1 MPTSS
6 ASGDPQRRRPL
17 EPSYVQQ
24 RKRADALADL
34 LRSSRLVG
42 DPDYDPDEGYVAV
55 DVPKNRPAEKPE
67 DDTEILPPVRDAEQ
81 PVAAGRRGKVVDY
94 GRQMRIRRAAAL
106 GAVGFA
112 AFAGFGA
119 AAFLLPQDSAASR
132 AEAQPSVTASASA
145 SLPVQQNPVAPDPTT
160 APPQGASDPDGAG
173 TLREGSQGQQVTELQ
188 ERLLRIPNVYDKGAV
203 NGQYDA
209 TLTAA
214 VARFQ
219 VWYGIRGDE
228 TGVYGDDTRRDLES
242 RTSQWTAGG

>member
-1 MPTSS
+1 VPTSS
-6 ASGDPQRRRPL
+6 ASRDPQRRRPL

-24 RKRADALADL
+24 RKRAEALADL

-55 DVPKNRPAEKPE
+55 DVSRNRPAEKPE
-67 DDTEILPPVRDAEQ
+67 DDTEILPPVRDTER
-81 PVAAGRRGKVVDY
+81 PAAGRRGKVVDY
-94 GRQMRIRRAAAL
+94 GRQLRIRRAAAL
-106 GAVGFA
+106 GAVGLA

-119 AAFLLPQDSAASR
+119 AAFLLPQDSGSSR
-132 AEAQPSVTASASA
+132 PEARPSVTASASA
-145 SLPVQQNPVAPDPTT
+145 SLPAQQNPVAPDPTT
-160 APPQGASDPDGAG
+160 APPQGAPGAPDPDGAG

-242 RTSQWTAGG
+242 RTSQ